1 MSEPLVEIVLLS
13 LRVAVVAVL
22 LSLPFA
28 VAVAWVLARVP
39 FRGRLLLDVLV
50 HLPLVLPPIVTG
62 YVLLLLLGANGP
74 LGGLGLAFT
83 ATGASV
89 AAAVVAFPLLVRP
102 IRQAFEATN
111 PGLLQAAMSLG
122 ATRWR
127 AFWTIALP
135 LATPGILAGAL
146 LAFGRSLGEF
156 GATITFVGNIAG
168 ETRTL
173 PLALFSAL
181 DVPGHESDATAFAI
195 ASAALAV
202 LTLVLGELLARRS
215 RRWTAG

>member
-1 MSEPLVEIVLLS
+1 MGGIVLLS
-13 LRVAVVAVL
+13 LRIALEAVL

-28 VAVAWVLARVP
+28 VAIAWVLARVR

-62 YVLLLLLGANGP
+62 YALLSLFGAHGP
-74 LGGLGLAFT
+74 LAGLGLAFT
-83 ATGASV
+83 STGAAV

-102 IRQAFEATN
+102 IRQAFEATD
-111 PGLLQAAMSLG
+111 PALMDAAMSLG
-122 ATRWR
+122 ATPWR

-135 LATPGILAGAL
+135 LAAPGVLAGAL

-173 PLALFSAL
+173 PLALWSAA
-181 DVPGHESDATAFAI
+181 DVPGHESEATAFAV
-195 ASAALAV
+195 ASAVLALV
-202 LTLVLGELLARRS
+202 TLVLGELLARRS
-215 RRWTAG
+215 QRWAFRP

>member
-1 MSEPLVEIVLLS
+1 MAEIVLLS
-13 LRVAVVAVL
+13 LKVALVAVL

-62 YVLLLLLGANGP
+62 YVLLALFGANGP
-74 LGGLGLAFT
+74 FAGLGLAFT
-83 ATGASV
+83 STGAAV

-102 IRQAFEATN
+102 IRQAFEATD
-111 PGLLQAAMSLG
+111 PGLLDAAMTLG
-122 ATRWR
+122 ATPWR
-127 AFWTIALP
+127 AFWSVALP

-156 GATITFVGNIAG
+156 GATITFVGNTAG

-181 DVPGHESDATAFAI
+181 DVPNRESEATAFAL

-202 LTLVLGELLARRS
+202 VTLVLGELLARRS
-215 RRWTAG
+215 RRWTLGA

>member
-1 MSEPLVEIVLLS
+1 MAEIVLLS
-13 LRVAVVAVL
+13 LRVALVAVL

-62 YVLLLLLGANGP
+62 YVLLALFGANGP
-74 LGGLGLAFT
+74 FAGLGLAFT
-83 ATGASV
+83 STGAAV

-102 IRQAFEATN
+102 IRQAFEATD
-111 PGLLQAAMSLG
+111 PGLLHAAMTLG
-122 ATRWR
+122 ATPWR
-127 AFWTIALP
+127 AFWNVALP

-156 GATITFVGNIAG
+156 GATITFVGNTAG

-181 DVPGHESDATAFAI
+181 DVPNQESEATSFAL

-202 LTLVLGELLARRS
+202 VTLVLGELLARRS
-215 RRWTAG
+215 RRWTLGA